1 MKCDST
7 VMYLFSNCNVTTDRL
22 DVFYFQN
29 LFFKIEKAREFN
41 FFLKLIFFV
50 SHGNASVEHGFS
62 VNNFVLKNNMK
73 AETIIAHCFIKDYM
87 LANELLPHTF
97 ETNNDLILSV
107 KKAKAR

>member
-1 MKCDST
+1 
-7 VMYLFSNCNVTTDRL
+7 
-22 DVFYFQN
+22 
-29 LFFKIEKAREFN
+29 
-41 FFLKLIFFV
+41 
-50 SHGNASVEHGFS
+50 
-62 VNNFVLKNNMK
+62 MK